1 MLFVT
6 VIAQFTAKITNSEK
20 AIYFLS
26 LCHLRL
32 SLMLSTFCHLCSIN
46 TLKSHMFFTRKSF
59 MFSDFTWKKNILLQE
74 MVRGAEGG
82 WRPLPPFPTALSMYL
97 LTQSELSP
105 EYKNW
110 WLSFSCSKILWLSL
124 LLRMTLLLSESS
136 R

>member
-1 MLFVT
+1 M
-6 VIAQFTAKITNSEK
+6 IAQFTAKITNSEK

-74 MVRGAEGG
+74 MVRGTEGG
-82 WRPLPPFPTALSMYL
+82 WRPLPPFSYG
-97 LTQSELSP
+97 P
-105 EYKNW
+105 EYVSTDSIRTFTGIQELMAEFFLFKDFMTFFTSSNDT
-110 WLSFSCSKILWLSL
+110 SFK
-124 LLRMTLLLSESS
+124 
-136 R
+136 